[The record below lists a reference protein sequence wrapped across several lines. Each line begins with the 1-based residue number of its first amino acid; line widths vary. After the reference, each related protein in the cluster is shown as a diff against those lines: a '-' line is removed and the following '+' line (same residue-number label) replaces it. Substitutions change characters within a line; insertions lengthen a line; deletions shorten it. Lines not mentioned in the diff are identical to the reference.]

1 MKVGIQT
8 ITVDTLD
15 GIGIE
20 RNAESVRNMP
30 AYRSGKVEPLCMT
43 APGRGDDT
51 PIFRIVDKTLN
62 EIAGS
67 LGKERGS
74 LGRVLDFTEWGACLG
89 APELREIYQGT
100 KLMEN
105 RPWR

>member
-1 MKVGIQT
+1 MKVGIQAVA
-8 ITVDTLD
+8 IYALN

-20 RNAESVRNMP
+20 RNAKSVRNMP
-30 AYRSGKVEPLCMT
+30 TYRSGKVEPVCMT

-62 EIAGS
+62 EIACC

-74 LGRVLDFTEWGACLG
+74 LGRVFDFTEWGACLG
-89 APELREIYQGT
+89 APEL
-100 KLMEN
+100 
-105 RPWR
+105 